1 MMKLQKNF
9 FKFNKAKGK
18 VVEVLELFPSAQTDG
33 WTLANATY
41 MIRDGLMD
49 VEGET
54 AYKVEKP
61 NREQRINIIKIILS
75 SDTDIN

>member
-1 MMKLQKNF
+1 
-9 FKFNKAKGK
+9 
-18 VVEVLELFPSAQTDG
+18 
-33 WTLANATY
+33 
-41 MIRDGLMD
+41 MD

>member
-1 MMKLQKNF
+1 
-9 FKFNKAKGK
+9 
-18 VVEVLELFPSAQTDG
+18 
-33 WTLANATY
+33 